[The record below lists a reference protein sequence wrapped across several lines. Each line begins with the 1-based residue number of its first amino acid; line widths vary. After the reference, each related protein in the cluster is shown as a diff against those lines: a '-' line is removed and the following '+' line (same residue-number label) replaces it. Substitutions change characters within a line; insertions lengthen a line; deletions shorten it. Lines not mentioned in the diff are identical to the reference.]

1 MLNENQIIPE
11 LFDEF
16 YFITEQEF
24 QMPVKRNE
32 IPEQIND
39 EFKFTGTNKRKTLF
53 VHNDINQLSETEKI
67 MLENL
72 VVKAIGWKMDEFI
85 LLNLNDNSLKNF
97 QEIKTHF
104 QVEKIIFWGCESFL
118 EQYHIPKKPYE
129 VMRGKELTVL
139 QVEPFN
145 TYISNPDKKKDLWQ
159 AIRQLLDLK

>member
-104 QVEKIIFWGCESFL
+104 QVEKIKSIV
-118 EQYHIPKKPYE
+118 I
-129 VMRGKELTVL
+129 
-139 QVEPFN
+139 N
-145 TYISNPDKKKDLWQ
+145 T
-159 AIRQLLDLK
+159 